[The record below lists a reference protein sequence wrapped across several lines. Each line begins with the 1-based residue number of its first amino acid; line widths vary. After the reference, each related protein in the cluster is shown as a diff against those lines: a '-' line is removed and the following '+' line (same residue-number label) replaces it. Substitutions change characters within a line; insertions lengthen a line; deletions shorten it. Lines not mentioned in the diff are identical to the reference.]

1 MDYVFYDFETTGFNS
16 NFDQPI
22 QLAAILT
29 DENFNTK
36 DVINE
41 KCRLKDGVI
50 ANPGALAA
58 IKADISK
65 LSNAQ
70 SFYEMM
76 KKFYDK
82 FSEWS
87 PAIFIG
93 YNSISFDER
102 FLRSSFY
109 QSLHEPYLTN
119 TKINGDIKNSR
130 ADIYKIVE
138 VINCLKLKTIKIPCD
153 KNKKSI
159 LKLESVAKENN
170 IEHQTAHD
178 ALSDVEATLGIAK
191 LIKQNNEEL
200 WQSCLLSRSP
210 EIIQQELINKNNFL
224 YAILSRDKLVPI
236 SLISANPNNPK
247 ELAFFN
253 LNHDPKEYANAKT
266 SEIKTLIK
274 EKIIYTVKT
283 NNFPI
288 LLRDDGLIDQTTVK
302 SDKDGYKRKAIQIK
316 ELDNFKLNTNQALV
330 DKQDDY
336 QVDQSSDYVEE
347 QLFSAF
353 TPNAD
358 IKRKKLFHIT
368 EDKKVKRDIIE
379 QLEDGRAKEIA
390 NRILFSDYPDELSEN
405 KKNKMKNSIASKVFC
420 NDDVPWCTLD
430 KAKKELKKLHDSVEL
445 KTDKDYL
452 TEIDNYLQLEEKK
465 YKSYL

>member
-1 MDYVFYDFETTGFNS
+1 MNYVFYDFETTGFNS

-29 DENFNTK
+29 DDDFNTIE
-36 DVINE
+36 VINE
-41 KCRLKDGVI
+41 RCRLKDGVI
-50 ANPGALAA
+50 ANPGALSA
-58 IKADISK
+58 IKAPISG
-65 LSNAQ
+65 LSNSQ

-76 KKFYDK
+76 KKFYKK

-138 VINCLKLKTIKIPCD
+138 VINCLKLDTIDIPQD
-153 KNKKSI
+153 KKEKSI
-159 LKLESVAKENN
+159 LKLEFIAKKNN
-170 IEHQTAHD
+170 VEQKKAHD
-178 ALSDVEATLGIAK
+178 ALSDVEATLGVAK
-191 LIKQNNEEL
+191 LIKQNNKEL
-200 WQSCLLSRSP
+200 WDSCLLSRSP
-210 EIIQQELINKNNFL
+210 EIIQEELINKNHYL
-224 YAILSRDKLVPI
+224 YAVLNRDKLVPVT
-236 SLISANPNNPK
+236 LISANPNNPK
-247 ELAFFN
+247 ELAFFS
-253 LNHDPKEYANAKT
+253 LNHDPAEYANAKT
-266 SEIKTLIK
+266 SEIKSLIK
-274 EKIIYTVKT
+274 EKIIYILKT

-288 LLRDDGLIDQTTVK
+288 LLREGDLINQTT
-302 SDKDGYKRKAIQIK
+302 SIQDKNEYKRKALQIK
-316 ELDNFKLNTNQALV
+316 ELDNFRLNINQALV

-336 QVDQSSDYVEE
+336 QVDQSTDYVEE
-347 QLFSAF
+347 QLFAAF

-358 IKRKKLFHIT
+358 VAKKKLFHST
-368 EDKKVKRDIIE
+368 EDKKIKIDIIE

-390 NRILFSDYPDELSEN
+390 NRIMYSDYPDELSED
-405 KKNKMKNSIASKVFC
+405 KKNEMRSVIANKVFC
-420 NDDVPWCTLD
+420 DDDVPWCTLD
-430 KAKKELKKLHDSVEL
+430 KAKKELKKLYDSVES
-445 KTDKDYL
+445 KSDKDYL
-452 TEIDNYLQLEEKK
+452 TEIENYLESEERK